1 MTIDYYNLGEAG
13 LIAFLK
19 TQLASPYFPNAD
31 KQVTASD
38 DEILSNGNSYYAITY
53 PGNFPITEV
62 ERSATFLQ
70 YEWEILLDL
79 LVLWKTSTAT
89 VWATFKPY
97 RDAVIQAINHTK
109 AGKTLDRTD
118 FVRNAVIQAED
129 RPRYIP
135 MRGADPDNPT
145 FTHLGQV
152 CIVTV
157 TMIVPRANA

>member
-1 MTIDYYNLGEAG
+1 MTDYYNTAEAA

-19 TQLASPYFPNAD
+19 TQLADPYFPNAD
-31 KQVTASD
+31 LQVTASN
-38 DEILSNGNSYYAITY
+38 DEILSNGNDYYAVAY
-53 PGNFPITEV
+53 PGNFPISGTEV
-62 ERSATFLQ
+62 SSTQIQ

-79 LVLWKTSTAT
+79 LVRWNKSTAI
-89 VWATFKPY
+89 VWSTFKPY
-97 RDAVIQAINHTK
+97 RDAVIQIINHTK
-109 AGKTLDRTD
+109 AGKTLDRTNY
-118 FVRNAVIQAED
+118 VRNAVIQAED

-157 TMIVPRANA
+157 TMNVPRNNA